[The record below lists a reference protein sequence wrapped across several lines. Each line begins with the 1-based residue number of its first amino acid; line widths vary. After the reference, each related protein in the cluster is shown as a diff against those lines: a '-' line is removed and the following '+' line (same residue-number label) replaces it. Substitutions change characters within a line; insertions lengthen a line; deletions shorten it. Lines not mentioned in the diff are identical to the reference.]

1 MVEFFNTK
9 EWKSGKQCHCENT
22 LNSYHKKYQ
31 KEDKV
36 KYNFI
41 EP

>member
-1 MVEFFNTK
+1 MKISDT
-9 EWKSGKQCHCENT
+9 HCENT
-22 LNSYHKKYQ
+22 LNSYHKKYK